1 MSIRRYWLPQLIA
14 LLLVAVLGTVPF
26 WLTDLDI
33 LVASLFY
40 HPEADDPWFEAQ
52 QPPWSFFYVA
62 APLMAGFVMLG
73 GLFVLAAGAVS
84 RRFRRVKL
92 VAVFIT
98 ATAVLGP
105 GLIVNG
111 VFKDN
116 WGRPRPNQVAELGG
130 TGAYLPPLMRGEPGK
145 GKSFPSGHASV
156 GYMLGAFFMVWL
168 RRRPAL
174 AWSALAGSVFLGTLI
189 GVGRMAAGDHFLS
202 DVIWAW
208 VIAFGIAWLLYYPL
222 LRVPWRE
229 DASAG
234 QPEPPMRPLSHP
246 VLTAGAYGIAAL
258 VMIVLV
264 LSATP
269 VAVSDRE
276 LIRPGELD
284 PDPTVLRI
292 IADQGDLV
300 FFWPGGEERTAVLML
315 KARGFGLPGAHV
327 VHQMTAEDGVLTYR
341 LTHSGY
347 FTEKNTQLAVGLVP
361 QKWTRVEARTGSG
374 DILVYPHQVQLPT
387 LELHTD
393 DGVVT
398 RLAP

>member
-1 MSIRRYWLPQLIA
+1 
-14 LLLVAVLGTVPF
+14 
-26 WLTDLDI
+26 
-33 LVASLFY
+33 
-40 HPEADDPWFEAQ
+40 
-52 QPPWSFFYVA
+52 
-62 APLMAGFVMLG
+62 
-73 GLFVLAAGAVS
+73 VLAAGAVS
-84 RRFRRVKL
+84 RRFRRIRL

-98 ATAVLGP
+98 AAAVLGP

-116 WGRPRPNQVAELGG
+116 WGRPRPNQIAELGG
-130 TGAYLPPLMRGEPGK
+130 TGVYLPPLRRGEPGK

-156 GYMLGAFFMVWL
+156 GYMLGAFFLVWL

-208 VIAFGIAWLLYYPL
+208 VIAFGIAWLLYYPV

-234 QPEPPMRPLSHP
+234 RPEPPMRPLRHP
-246 VLTAGAYGIAAL
+246 VLTAGAFGIAAL
-258 VMIVLV
+258 VMLVLV

-276 LIRPGELD
+276 LIRPGELA

-315 KARGFGLPGAHV
+315 KARGFGLPGARVDHDMV
-327 VHQMTAEDGVLTYR
+327 SEDGVLTYR
-341 LTHSGY
+341 LAHSGY

-374 DILVYPHQVQLPT
+374 DILVYPHHIELPT

-393 DGVVT
+393 DGELT